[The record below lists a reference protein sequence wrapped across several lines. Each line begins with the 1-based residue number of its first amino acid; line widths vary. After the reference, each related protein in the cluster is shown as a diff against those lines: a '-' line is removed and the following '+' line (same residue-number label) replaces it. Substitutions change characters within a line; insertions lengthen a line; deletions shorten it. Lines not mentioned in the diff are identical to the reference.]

1 MNEQA
6 MELSVIICTYNRSRH
21 LRNALDSLAEQA
33 MPGGLAWEIIVVD
46 NNSTDDT
53 QQVAESFAD
62 RSTVPVRYIRETN
75 QGLSHARNRGIA
87 EARGRNLAFIDDDA
101 LVESGWAAAICGA
114 FTSYNCDCVGGR
126 IYLKPVK
133 DMPSWLS
140 KDLWGFLACLDYG
153 DEPFRVADHY
163 IYGTNMAF
171 TRDILDQVGC
181 FNPDLGRT
189 GYLPIGGEETD
200 LVDRIKAAGGIVYY
214 EPAAV
219 VQHVTEEYKLE
230 KSYFLSLHYYEGL
243 HKGKT
248 YNGETRRQLFGIPLF
263 IFRQFLRS
271 VMRYLGEPIVRK
283 QMNVW
288 WYLGFMKGRMLVYG
302 LNAS

>member
-6 MELSVIICTYNRSRH
+6 MELSAIICTYNRSGH
-21 LRNALDSLAEQA
+21 LHNALNSLAEQA
-33 MPGGLAWEIIVVD
+33 TPSDFAWEIIVVD

-53 QQVAESFAD
+53 QQVAESFAV
-62 RSTVPVRYIRETN
+62 RSIVPVRYIMETK

-101 LVESGWAAAICGA
+101 LVEKGWASAICEA
-114 FTSYNCDCVGGR
+114 FTSYYCDCVGGR

-171 TRDILDQVGC
+171 RRGIFDQVGC
-181 FNPDLGRT
+181 FNPELGRT
-189 GYLPIGGEETD
+189 GYLPVGGEETD
-200 LVDRIKAAGGIVYY
+200 LVDRIKAAGGTVCYQ
-214 EPAAV
+214 PSAV
-219 VQHVTEEYKLE
+219 VHHVTEEYKL
-230 KSYFLSLHYYEGL
+230 KKNYFRTLHYYEGL
-243 HKGKT
+243 YKGKVWG
-248 YNGETRRQLFGIPLF
+248 GELHRHLFGIPLF
-263 IFRQFLRS
+263 IFGQFARS
-271 VMRYLGEPIVRK
+271 VARCIAGPTVRK

-288 WYLGFMKGRMLVYG
+288 WYLGFMKGRVLVHKK
-302 LNAS
+302 